1 MLMPQNGQP
10 GLAHIAIRLGS
21 KKAVDDLIK
30 RFALDGYR
38 VLLGPRTTA
47 DGYYEALIE
56 GYESL
61 KLEIT
66 E

>member
-56 GYESL
+56 GYESF
-61 KLEIT
+61 KPEIT